1 MPIVVLCVGI
11 AETGGASP
19 PPTDSRPRKRFIGF
33 GNETGAKVVGVATIT
48 LHSYRDG
55 HFQEV
60 SEENLETYSICVAI
74 SYRPDP
80 KISSGVFLEICWQN
94 CVSYLQSQG
103 IPQGIYSVE
112 MVGFVQHSERGDKE
126 RKSQVS
132 NRSICIRWGDN
143 PQRIAKLPRY
153 PWQVEEL

>member
-11 AETGGASP
+11 AETGGASSAP
-19 PPTDSRPRKRFIGF
+19 PDRRPEPRSKQF
-33 GNETGAKVVGVATIT
+33 GGNGEAKVVGVTTIT

-55 HFQEV
+55 RFREV
-60 SEENLETYSICVAI
+60 LEDNLETYSVCVAI
-74 SYRPDP
+74 SRRPDP
-80 KISSGVFLEICWQN
+80 KISSSVFLEICWQN

-112 MVGFVQHSERGDKE
+112 MVGFVQDGERGDKK
-126 RKSQVS
+126 RKVQVS
-132 NRSICIRWGDN
+132 SRSICVRWGGD

-153 PWQVEEL
+153 AWKVEDL